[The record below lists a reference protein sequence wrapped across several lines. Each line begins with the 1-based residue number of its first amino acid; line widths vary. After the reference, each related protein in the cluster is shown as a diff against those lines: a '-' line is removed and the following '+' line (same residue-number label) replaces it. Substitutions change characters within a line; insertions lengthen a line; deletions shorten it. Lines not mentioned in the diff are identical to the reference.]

1 MGLNMNSTFV
11 VFLLTVGFQYFTF
24 KLSLFKYFTLQSNFK
39 DYWRYD
45 ADVKKPTSLYL
56 IQIYALNLFSK
67 YDQIVLRK

>member
-39 DYWRYD
+39 DY
-45 ADVKKPTSLYL
+45 
-56 IQIYALNLFSK
+56 
-67 YDQIVLRK
+67 